1 MMPGRDEDW
10 GPRPSQGPIEAPAKS
25 KAPSRIVPAAP
36 APEPRGPLSRWVT
49 WVAFALIGAILAAI
63 AAPMIF
69 FRKSGTPEGLKTK
82 ETQRK
87 RFNEGE
93 YRSRGRYETDGTSV
107 KFNLPEK
114 RTPTSE
120 DEPVDPLGPGY

>member
-1 MMPGRDEDW
+1 MIPGRDADW
-10 GPRPSQGPIEAPAKS
+10 GPRPSQGPLEAPAKS
-25 KAPSRIVPAAP
+25 QAPSRIAPAAP
-36 APEPRGPLSRWVT
+36 VPDPERRMPRWVT
-49 WVAFALIGAILAAI
+49 WVAFALIGAIIAAI

-69 FRKSGTPEGLKTK
+69 FRKSGTPEGLKSK

-87 RFNEGE
+87 RFNENE

-114 RTPTSE
+114 RTPTTE
-120 DEPVDPLGPGY
+120 DEPTDPLAPGY